1 MSTLLVQSETFD
13 DIADAIRAKTGKVAS
28 MTPLEMPQEIA
39 SISGGGGGGV
49 TILSGTD
56 RPTSAQGYN
65 GQEYLKYA
73 EVESD
78 LEYITSSGNA
88 NLHVGITGTKNR
100 RFELKCNIHGGG
112 SFATP
117 IGARV
122 GVENNAM
129 LLFFKHNGSNNAKYD
144 VNTGEK
150 VFGDITSYFDKIIT
164 ITLSND
170 EVRVEDGN
178 GNYISQTPS
187 NVNNF
192 ETPEMCLMN
201 LGTSGGGSYGSDCN
215 CYMDIYECKIYE
227 NNTLIKYLLPKT
239 NSNNEIGL
247 VDMLSGTFYKA
258 NGTVSGTSRTTP
270 LSENL
275 ISNAFLKVNGN
286 WQDLIGT
293 DIEDVDLG
301 SGGGSIPFEKEI
313 QHSLV
318 QVQTANPVPVSVTFS
333 KEFSIGFV
341 CGLTADNVG
350 NGDVSFSNGL
360 KMGTISH
367 NNQAQISAGFIPV
380 PANKVLTGFFPYSD
394 GGAYYEILGAIGM
407 SKLPSEH
414 YFGFTSAN
422 SNISISLD
430 KVYDHIVVFVGMDDD
445 SSGTTLAMNGNAITM
460 TEESYLYGRYT
471 YHCAVE
477 TTSDSNT
484 LAFTYSDSVN
494 DSTIVVFAYNE

>member
-1 MSTLLVQSETFD
+1 MSTLLVQSGTLD

-39 SISGGGGGGV
+39 SISGGGGV
-49 TILSGTD
+49 NILSGTSD
-56 RPTSAQGYN
+56 PTSAQGNNKQIFLKHADFEEDYTFKEYLEVGN
-65 GQEYLKYA
+65 TAGPYLDTGIYFKSSQEYEVKIQMFDTQIENTVHFGCWVSGKDTMIYYYNSKIGFLVGGSGVAHTMSFDTNPHIYKAERSALKVDGSSVGNAPNWNNVPTTAKYYMFKDTAHNPAKNTRIYYA
-73 EVESD
+73 KIWDNGTLIANFVPVERKSD
-78 LEYITSSGNA
+78 NVYGMLNLVDGTFITNSGSGSFSVGSTSSSVSA
-88 NLHVGITGTKNR
+88 K
-100 RFELKCNIHGGG
+100 
-112 SFATP
+112 P
-117 IGARV
+117 I
-122 GVENNAM
+122 
-129 LLFFKHNGSNNAKYD
+129 
-144 VNTGEK
+144 
-150 VFGDITSYFDKIIT
+150 
-164 ITLSND
+164 LSAQVKKD
-170 EVRVEDGN
+170 
-178 GNYISQTPS
+178 
-187 NVNNF
+187 
-192 ETPEMCLMN
+192 
-201 LGTSGGGSYGSDCN
+201 
-215 CYMDIYECKIYE
+215 
-227 NNTLIKYLLPKT
+227 
-239 NSNNEIGL
+239 
-247 VDMLSGTFYKA
+247 
-258 NGTVSGTSRTTP
+258 
-270 LSENL
+270 
-275 ISNAFLKVNGN
+275 GN